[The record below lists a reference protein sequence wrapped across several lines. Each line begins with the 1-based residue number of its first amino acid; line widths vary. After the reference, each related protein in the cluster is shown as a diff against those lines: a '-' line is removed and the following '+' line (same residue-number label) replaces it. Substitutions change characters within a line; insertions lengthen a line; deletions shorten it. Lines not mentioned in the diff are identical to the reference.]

1 MFRHLITEKKSTSY
15 PSFIYSC
22 SVGQILQH
30 EIFCLGRL
38 GSSGSKEKK
47 VDFEQLLRV
56 GFSTFLGQNKI
67 QNFFKNIL
75 ETASKSDIK
84 WLLQFYF
91 YFLKKAPSKVAQNNS
106 NPLFFPYCLSCPN
119 GPNRR
124 ILVPKCGLLYI
135 VQLYI
140 KFIYSEKATKF
151 CEIFTLLLTMWSKVR

>member
-91 YFLKKAPSKVAQNNS
+91 YFLKKLKKVEIIGYHSNLNFECNTESGSKESLSIALGI
-106 NPLFFPYCLSCPN
+106 LFYSKNKSKALIQC
-119 GPNRR
+119 
-124 ILVPKCGLLYI
+124 IWLVYI
-135 VQLYI
+135 SQ
-140 KFIYSEKATKF
+140 
-151 CEIFTLLLTMWSKVR
+151 FT